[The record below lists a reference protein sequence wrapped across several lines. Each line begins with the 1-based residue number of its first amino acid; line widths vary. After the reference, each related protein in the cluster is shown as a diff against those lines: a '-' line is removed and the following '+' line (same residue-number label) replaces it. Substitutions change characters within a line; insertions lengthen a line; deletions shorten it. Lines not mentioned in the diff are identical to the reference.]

1 MLVYNTK
8 FIMKENSPLP
18 LFDTLENH
26 QETIAPF
33 NFPYPYDYEHAARF
47 LYSYRGSL
55 ATFNSYRR
63 EIERYLQ
70 WTSLVAHK
78 SLKEIKREDI
88 ENYLYFCQRPFVH
101 WIGLKRCDRYI
112 ENAGKRVPNPA
123 WRPFVAGVSKVAHR
137 IGTEPSIKN
146 YSLSQKALQAIFAI
160 LGSFYTY
167 LIEEEYIDHN
177 PVAQIRQKSKFIRK
191 SQLQAPVR
199 RLSELQW
206 GYVMDTV
213 RAQAAADPAHHERT
227 LFIMTLLYGM
237 YLRISELA
245 ASPRWEP
252 QMGHFS
258 RDSDN
263 NWWFKTVGKGN
274 KERLVTVSDA
284 MLAAL
289 KRYREF
295 LSLPA
300 LPSPG
305 ETTPLLLR
313 EKGRGPLT
321 STRQIRM
328 IVQAAFDSALEQ
340 MQTDGLADDAEQLKT
355 ATVHWLRHTGI
366 SDDVKIRPREHVRDD
381 AGHSSS
387 AITDR
392 YIDVELRERH
402 ASGRKKQIQAT

>member
-1 MLVYNTK
+1 
-8 FIMKENSPLP
+8 MKSSPLP

-26 QETIAPF
+26 QEASATS
-33 NFPYPYDYEHAARF
+33 NYPYPKDYYHASRF

-63 EIERYLQ
+63 EIERFLQ
-70 WTSLVAHK
+70 WTSLVALK
-78 SLKEIKREDI
+78 SLKDIKREDI
-88 ENYLYFCQRPFVH
+88 ENYLYFCQRPFEH
-101 WIGLKRCDRYI
+101 WIGLKRCDRFI
-112 ENAGKRVPNPA
+112 DKEGQRLPNAE
-123 WRPFVAGVSKVAHR
+123 WRPFVAGVSKIQHS
-137 IGTEPSIKN
+137 IGKEPSIKN

-167 LIEEEYIDHN
+167 LIEEEYTDHN

-191 SQLQAPVR
+191 NQMQAPVR

-206 GYVMDTV
+206 GYVLETV
-213 RAQAAADPAHHERT
+213 QQQAAANPAHHERT
-227 LFIMTLLYGM
+227 LFIMSLLYGM
-237 YLRISELA
+237 YLRISELV
-245 ASPRWEP
+245 ASSRWEP

-258 RDSDN
+258 RDSDT

-274 KERLVTVSDA
+274 KERLITVSDA

-289 KRYREF
+289 KRYRTF
-295 LSLPA
+295 LDLPG

-313 EKGRGPLT
+313 ERGVGPIT
-321 STRQIRM
+321 STRQIRV
-328 IVQAAFDSALEQ
+328 IVQAAFDAALAR
-340 MQTDGLADDAEQLKT
+340 MQADGMAEDAEELKT

-366 SDDVKIRPREHVRDD
+366 SDDVKTRPREHVRDD

-402 ASGRKKQIQAT
+402 ASGRKKQLQPA